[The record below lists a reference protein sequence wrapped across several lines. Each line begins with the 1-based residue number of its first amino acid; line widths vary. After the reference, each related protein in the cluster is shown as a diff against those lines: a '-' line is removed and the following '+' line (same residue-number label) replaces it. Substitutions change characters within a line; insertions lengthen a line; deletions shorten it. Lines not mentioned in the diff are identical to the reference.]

1 MTNENG
7 LTAADVAAVT
17 GNRGFGG
24 WGGGFGGYGDGGAF
38 WIVILFLF
46 AAMGGWG
53 NNGGGW
59 GNNNGGF
66 YAAGVQRGFDQQAVM
81 TQLGNVDNSIDT
93 LAMAAC
99 QGFNSVNTNIAD
111 TKFTVA
117 QESCATRQTISNG
130 IRDVIDNQNQNVQKV
145 LDKLCQLELDSFKQ
159 KVADQAAEIVAL
171 KNGISQ
177 TAQTAQLLQD
187 NAQQTANLLQRLNP
201 TPVPAYIT
209 QNPNCCTNP
218 CGCNN
223 GCGCN

>member
-1 MTNENG
+1 MTENG
-7 LTAADVAAVT
+7 GMLSAADVAAVT

-24 WGGGFGGYGDGGAF
+24 WGGGYGDGGAF

-59 GNNNGGF
+59 GNNGGF
-66 YAAGVQRGFDQQAVM
+66 YAAGVQNGFDQQAVM
-81 TQLGNVDNSIDT
+81 TQLGNIDNSINT
-93 LAMAAC
+93 LGMGIC
-99 QGFNSVNTNIAD
+99 QGFGSVNANIAENR
-111 TKFTVA
+111 FTIA
-117 QESCATRQTISNG
+117 QESCNTRQVVSNG
-130 IRDVIDNQNQNVQKV
+130 VRDIIENQNQNVQKV

-159 KVADQAAEIVAL
+159 KVADQAAEIAAL

-201 TPVPAYIT
+201 TPIPAYT
-209 QNPNCCTNP
+209 VQNPNCCSY
-218 CGCNN
+218 NN

>member
-24 WGGGFGGYGDGGAF
+24 WGGGYGDGGAF

-53 NNGGGW
+53 NGGGF
-59 GNNNGGF
+59 GNGNGGF

-81 TQLGNVDNSIDT
+81 TQLGSIDNSVDM
-93 LAMAAC
+93 LNMGVC
-99 QGFNSVNTNIAD
+99 QGINSVNANIAD

-130 IRDVIDNQNQNVQKV
+130 LRDVIDNQNQNVQKV

-159 KVADQAAEIVAL
+159 KVADQAAEIAAL

-201 TPVPAYIT
+201 TPIPAYT
-209 QNPNCCTNP
+209 VQNPNCC
-218 CGCNN
+218 GMN